1 MIYNPNKNKKLYYSI
16 KEVAKMFDI
25 NESTIR
31 YWEKVIPFLTPK
43 TTGPARIRQYQEK
56 DIEQIRLIYNLVK
69 VGDLKLSAVNKI
81 MKYNRKGA
89 VDKSDVLE
97 ALIRI
102 KTELQT
108 LKKQL
113 DYLQ

>member
-1 MIYNPNKNKKLYYSI
+1 MKIPSKNKKLYYSI
-16 KEVAKMFDI
+16 KEVAEMFDI

-31 YWEKVIPFLTPK
+31 YWEKVIPFLKPQ
-43 TTGPARIRQYQEK
+43 TTGTGGIRQYQEK

-69 VGDLKLSAVNKI
+69 VGDLKLSAVRKM

-89 VDKSDVLE
+89 VKKSDALE
-97 ALIRI
+97 SLMRM

-108 LKKQL
+108 LKKQM

>member
-1 MIYNPNKNKKLYYSI
+1 MKIPSKNKKLYYSI
-16 KEVAKMFDI
+16 KEVAEMFDI

-31 YWEKVIPFLTPK
+31 YWEKAIPFLNPQ
-43 TTGPARIRQYQEK
+43 TTGTGKIRQYQEK

-69 VGDLKLSAVNKI
+69 VGDFKLSAVRKM

-89 VDKSDVLE
+89 VKKSDALE
-97 ALIRI
+97 SLIRI

-108 LKKQL
+108 LKKQM
-113 DYLQ
+113 DYLK